1 MSTAGIPFAAL
12 DFYEELEADNS
23 KAFWTAHK
31 AVYDES
37 VKAPMLALTAA
48 LEPEFGPAKLF
59 RPYRDVRFAKDKTPY
74 KTHQGAWF
82 GETDRYLQIS
92 AAGLLLGGGRWQL
105 SPEQLAGF
113 RRAVDDE
120 RHGPALEKAV
130 ATVRR
135 AGFDV
140 NGDLMTRV
148 PSGFAKDHPR
158 AELLKYRSMT
168 AGADLGAPDWLCT
181 PDAVDEI
188 GARLR
193 KVGPVVEWLAVH
205 AV

>member
-1 MSTAGIPFAAL
+1 MSSAGIPFAAL

-23 KAFWTAHK
+23 KVFWTVHK
-31 AVYDES
+31 PVYDAE

-59 RPYRDVRFAKDKTPY
+59 RPFRDVRFATDKTPY
-74 KTHQGAWF
+74 KTHQAAWF

-92 AAGLLLGGGRWQL
+92 AAGLMLGGGRWQL

-120 RHGPALEKAV
+120 RHGPALAAALGK
-130 ATVRR
+130 VRR
-135 AGFDV
+135 GGFDV
-140 NGDLMTRV
+140 RGDLMTRV

-158 AELLKYRSMT
+158 AELLKYRSLT
-168 AGADLGAPDWLCT
+168 GHQDLGAPDWLPTSDAAAEIAARWRRLT
-181 PDAVDEI
+181 PLVD
-188 GARLR
+188 
-193 KVGPVVEWLAVH
+193 WLQAH
-205 AV
+205 AS